1 MCTKSAKADQAK
13 IREILAPHAAVFCS
27 PNRGHASFLFIL
39 YGFLLNQSQN
49 AHRLAK
55 GN

>member
-1 MCTKSAKADQAK
+1 VSKICESGPGKNPRDTGTSLAAD
-13 IREILAPHAAVFCS
+13 FCS